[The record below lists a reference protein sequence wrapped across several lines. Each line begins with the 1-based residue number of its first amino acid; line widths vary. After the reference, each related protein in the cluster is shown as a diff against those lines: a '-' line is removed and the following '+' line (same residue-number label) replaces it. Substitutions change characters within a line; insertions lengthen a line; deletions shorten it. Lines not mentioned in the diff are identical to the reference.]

1 MNPILSVHHVVVFH
15 NPNKWAA
22 VPANNGANGPV
33 WQWGDELLVGFTMGT
48 AHLQSPNTHQ
58 CDASKPLISW
68 LARSIDGGETWQTW
82 KPEGYA
88 GQPAD
93 SRAVAAGM
101 NFASLGF
108 VLRVEGNGYHGN
120 SGCRWFASDD
130 RGASWSGPYGF
141 GALPDSPELAGLEF
155 TGRTAYL
162 VEGPQTL
169 LLFLSARK
177 TQEAATLNIALEEKP
192 FLVRT
197 DDGGKSWSFVS
208 WLVPWSDTSRAVMP
222 APVRLS
228 PSRLVAAVR
237 RKSTGKLGHENIW
250 QRYEH
255 WIDCYASA
263 DNGATWSHLSRVG
276 DTGESNGNPPAL
288 VAMADGRLCCVYG
301 NRTERSMLA
310 RFSADGGATWS
321 EPAVI
326 RDDFSSVSGQPD
338 LGYPR
343 LYQRPDDKLVAV
355 YFWCSPERPETHI
368 AATIFKPE

>member
-1 MNPILSVHHVVVFH
+1 MDHCESTHHVVIYH
-15 NPNKWAA
+15 DPITWAS

-33 WQWGDELLVGFTMGT
+33 WQWGEELLVGFTVGT
-48 AHLQSPNTHQ
+48 ANVQSTNTHQ
-58 CDASKPLISW
+58 CDADKPLVSW
-68 LARSIDGGETWQTW
+68 LARSVDGGETWKTW

-88 GQPAD
+88 GRPAD
-93 SRAVAAGM
+93 SREVSGRM
-101 NFASLGF
+101 NFAGPGF

-130 RGASWSGPYGF
+130 RGVNWSGPYSFVG
-141 GALPDSPELAGLEF
+141 LLENPELAGLEF

-162 VEGPQTL
+162 VESPQSL

-177 TQEAATLNIALEEKP
+177 TAKAPTLDIALEEKP
-192 FLVRT
+192 FVART
-197 DDGGKSWSFVS
+197 DDGGKTWAFVS

-228 PSRLVAAVR
+228 ATRLVAAVR
-237 RKSTGKLGHENIW
+237 RRSPGNLGHESIW
-250 QRYEH
+250 QRYVH
-255 WIDCYASA
+255 WIDCFASG

-301 NRTERSMLA
+301 NRTEQCILA

-321 EPAVI
+321 EPAVV
-326 RDDFSSVSGQPD
+326 RDDFSSVNGAPD

-343 LYQRPDDKLVAV
+343 LYQRPDGKLVAV
-355 YFWCSPERPETHI
+355 YFWCSTEHPETHI
-368 AATIFKPE
+368 EASIFKPE